1 MKQGNL
7 RPKARILRTLGADL
21 ISSDKVALVE
31 LVKNAYDADASV
43 VCVEFKGPL
52 VAGQGAITVWDDGHA
67 MDEATLESAWL
78 DIGTNI
84 KKQRTRSV
92 RGRRVLGEKGIGR
105 LAASRLGQHL
115 ELVTRTASSDVE
127 LTLDIDWSEFDNDEL
142 YLDEV
147 QIGWNTG
154 SPLAYSERGAAA
166 QIFESCFQDG
176 WNRGRG
182 TSICMSGLTK
192 TWDRESILELRTALT
207 RLIRPKPEQSP
218 FDEDGNSVAPAAEF
232 RIYLMFDENA
242 RDFLEYAGEISAPD
256 DLEFPHYKVFGR
268 IEADG
273 TGSVVYE
280 QLNPP
285 YRSVESDCVMWHSD
299 TKPQCGPFSF
309 ELSVWDRDRQALQ
322 DSLAQIN
329 GAKASSGQ
337 LKLFRDMLDDV
348 AGVSIYRDGF
358 RVFPF
363 GEQGNDWLG
372 LDLRRV
378 QNPTMRV
385 SNNQIIGSVFVT
397 ADGNPDLQ
405 DQSNREGF
413 IASRGYA
420 DLIKL
425 VLAAL
430 SRLEKNR
437 YNARRRDRQS
447 SDEFKEGGVFANFN
461 MADFQ
466 TVLRA
471 RYSHD
476 QELLTFVNDKS
487 RQVEASAREVKT
499 ILKQYSR
506 LAMLGGLV
514 DRILHDGRTALAVI
528 HDAVEFGRRDIRSL
542 ENSDCQ
548 QLSDISLRSFDKI
561 DGAFSVLKALFKQIE
576 PFGGRK
582 RGRPKRIRLSTVFE
596 RVCDLLE
603 SVARSKKVALERENV
618 DIDVSIDEADLQLV
632 LLNLVDNA
640 IFWTA
645 TQADGK
651 PKVVTLSGRINQD
664 ETLTISV
671 EDTGPGVGAD
681 CQDRIFEPYYS
692 EKPNG
697 VGLGLSIAGNIVSEI
712 YDGELTLVDKSEGE
726 GALFEATFR
735 RRVK

>member
-1 MKQGNL
+1 MKQGSL
-7 RPKARILRTLGADL
+7 RPKARILRTLGSEL

-84 KKQRTRSV
+84 KKRRTRSV

-105 LAASRLGQHL
+105 LAASRLGQRL
-115 ELVTRTASSDVE
+115 ELVTRTASSDTE

-147 QIGWNTG
+147 QIGWRSGT
-154 SPLAYSERGAAA
+154 PIVYSEGGSAAEL
-166 QIFESCFQDG
+166 FESCFQGG

-182 TSICMSGLTK
+182 TSIRMSGLTK

-207 RLIRPKPEQSP
+207 RLIRPKPEQSS
-218 FDEDGNSVAPAAEF
+218 FNEDGNSVAPTAEF

-242 RDFLEYAGEISAPD
+242 RAFVEYAGEVSAPD
-256 DLEFPHYKVFGR
+256 DLALPHYKVVGR
-268 IEADG
+268 IESDG

-285 YRSVESDCVMWHSD
+285 SRTVESDCVMWHYDS
-299 TKPQCGPFSF
+299 KPQCGAFSF

-322 DSLAQIN
+322 DSLALIN

-337 LKLFRDMLDDV
+337 LKVFREMLDDV

-363 GEQGNDWLG
+363 GEHGNDWLG

-413 IASRGYA
+413 LASRAYT

-437 YNARRRDRQS
+437 YDARRRDSQS
-447 SDEFKEGGVFANFN
+447 SAKFEDGGIFANFD
-461 MADFQ
+461 MADLKE
-466 TVLRA
+466 VVRA
-471 RYSHD
+471 RYSED
-476 QELLTFVNDKS
+476 QKLVTFVDNKS
-487 RQVEASAREVKT
+487 RQVEASASEVKS
-499 ILKQYSR
+499 ILKRYSR
-506 LAMLGGLV
+506 LATLGGLV
-514 DRILHDGRTALAVI
+514 DRILHDGKNALSLI
-528 HDAVEFGRRDIRSL
+528 IDAVEFGRKDIVSL
-542 ENSDCQ
+542 ENSDCLQ
-548 QLSDISLRSFDKI
+548 VTDIALRSFDKI
-561 DGAFSVLKALFKQIE
+561 HGASQLLQALFKRIE

-582 RGRPKRIRLSTVFE
+582 RGRPKRIRLGVIFK
-596 RVCDLLE
+596 RVCDLLKSE
-603 SVARSKKVALERENV
+603 ANSKKVTLEIENA
-618 DIDVSIDEADLQLV
+618 DIEVSIDEADLQLV

-640 IFWTA
+640 IYWTA
-645 TQADGK
+645 SQSEGK
-651 PKVVTLSGRINQD
+651 AKVVTISGCINQD
-664 ETLTISV
+664 ETLTIRV
-671 EDTGPGVGAD
+671 KDTGPGVGAGS
-681 CQDRIFEPYYS
+681 QDRIFEPYYS
-692 EKPNG
+692 EKPSG
-697 VGLGLSIAGNIVSEI
+697 VGLGLSIVGNIVEDI
-712 YDGELTLVDKSEGE
+712 YGGELTLVDNPEGK
-726 GALFEATFR
+726 GALFEAMFR
-735 RRVK
+735 RRVQ

>member
-1 MKQGNL
+1 MKQGSL
-7 RPKARILRTLGADL
+7 RPKARILRTLGAEL

-52 VAGQGAITVWDDGHA
+52 VAGQGAITVWDDGYA

-84 KKQRTRSV
+84 KKRKTRSV
-92 RGRRVLGEKGIGR
+92 KGRRVLGEKGIGR
-105 LAASRLGQHL
+105 LAASRLGQRL
-115 ELVTRTASSDVE
+115 ELVTRTASSDIE
-127 LTLDIDWSEFDNDEL
+127 LTLDIDWSDFDDDEL

-147 QIGWNTG
+147 QIGWNSGT
-154 SPLAYSERGAAA
+154 PIVYSERGSAAKV
-166 QIFESCFQDG
+166 FESCFQSG

-182 TSICMSGLTK
+182 TSIRMSGLTK

-207 RLIRPKPEQSP
+207 RLIRPKPAQLT
-218 FDEDGNSVAPAAEF
+218 FDGHSKSLSPAAEF

-242 RDFLEYAGEISAPD
+242 REFSDYAGEISAPD
-256 DLEFPHYKVFGR
+256 DLTVPHYKVSGR
-268 IEADG
+268 VEADG
-273 TGSVVYE
+273 TGSVIYE

-285 YRSVESDCVMWHSD
+285 YRSVESDCLMWHYDSQ
-299 TKPQCGPFSF
+299 PQCGAFSF

-322 DSLAQIN
+322 DSLALIN
-329 GAKASSGQ
+329 GTKASSGQ
-337 LKLFRDMLDDV
+337 LKVFREMLDDV

-363 GEQGNDWLG
+363 GEHGNDWLG

-413 IASRGYA
+413 LAGRAYA

-437 YNARRRDRQS
+437 YDARRRDRKS
-447 SDEFKEGGVFANFN
+447 SVEFKEGGIFANFD
-461 MADFQ
+461 MADLKE
-466 TVLRA
+466 VVRA
-471 RYSHD
+471 RYSED
-476 QELLTFVNDKS
+476 QKLLTFIDNKS
-487 RQVEASAREVKT
+487 RQVEASAREVKS
-499 ILKQYSR
+499 ILKRYSR
-506 LAMLGGLV
+506 LAVLGGLV
-514 DRILHDGRTALAVI
+514 DRILHDGRNALARI
-528 HDAVEFGRRDIRSL
+528 KAAVDYGIEDIGSVAT
-542 ENSDCQ
+542 SDCHQ
-548 QLSDISLRSFDKI
+548 ISDISLRYFDKI
-561 DGAFSVLKALFKQIE
+561 GVASKVLQALFKQIE

-582 RGRPKRIRLSTVFE
+582 RGRPKRMRLDVIFD
-596 RVCDLLE
+596 RVCDLFE
-603 SVARSKKVALERENV
+603 SEARSKKVALERENV
-618 DIDVSIDEADLQLV
+618 DIDVNIDEADLQLV

-640 IFWTA
+640 IYWTA
-645 TQADGK
+645 TRSDDV
-651 PKVVTLSGRINQD
+651 PKVVTLAGRINQD
-664 ETLTISV
+664 GTLTV
-671 EDTGPGVGAD
+671 CVKDTGPGIERG

-692 EKPNG
+692 EKPDG
-697 VGLGLSIAGNIVSEI
+697 VGLGLSIVGNIVEDI
-712 YDGELTLVDKSEGE
+712 YGGELTLVDNPEGQ

-735 RRVK
+735 RRVQ

>member
-1 MKQGNL
+1 MRQASL
-7 RPKARILRTLGADL
+7 RPKARILRTLGAEL

-92 RGRRVLGEKGIGR
+92 KGRRVLGEKGIGR
-105 LAASRLGQHL
+105 LAASRLGQRL
-115 ELVTRTASSDVE
+115 ELVTRAASSDIE
-127 LTLDIDWSEFDNDEL
+127 LVLDIDWSEFDNDEL

-147 QIGWNTG
+147 QIGWNSRT
-154 SPLAYSERGAAA
+154 PIVYSELGSAAE
-166 QIFESCFQDG
+166 IFESCFQDG

-182 TSICMSGLTK
+182 TSIRMIGLTK

-218 FDEDGNSVAPAAEF
+218 FDEDGQSVAPAAEF
-232 RIYLMFDENA
+232 RIYLAFDEDA
-242 RDFLEYAGEISAPD
+242 RDFAEYAGEVSAPD
-256 DLEFPHYKVFGR
+256 DLARPHYKVLGR
-268 IEADG
+268 IESDG

-285 YRSVESDCVMWHSD
+285 YRTVESDCVMWHNDS
-299 TKPQCGPFSF
+299 KPQCGAFSF
-309 ELSVWDRDRQALQ
+309 ELSVWDRDRQALE
-322 DSLAQIN
+322 DSLAFIN
-329 GAKASSGQ
+329 GTKASSGQ
-337 LKLFRDMLDDV
+337 LKVFREMLDDV

-363 GEQGNDWLG
+363 GEHGNDWLG

-413 IASRGYA
+413 LASRAYA

-437 YNARRRDRQS
+437 YDARRRDRQS
-447 SDEFKEGGVFANFN
+447 SVEFKEGGIFANFD
-461 MADFQ
+461 MADLKE
-466 TVLRA
+466 VVRSG
-471 RYSHD
+471 YSQD
-476 QELLTFVNDKS
+476 QKLLTFVENKS

-499 ILKQYSR
+499 ILKRYSR
-506 LAMLGGLV
+506 LAVLGGLV
-514 DRILHDGRTALAVI
+514 DRILHDGRNALARI
-528 HDAVEFGRRDIRSL
+528 NAAVDFGIEDIGSL
-542 ENSDCQ
+542 ADSDCH
-548 QLSDISLRSFDKI
+548 QLSDISLRYFDKI
-561 DGAFSVLKALFKQIE
+561 GVASKVLQALFKQIE

-582 RGRPKRIRLSTVFE
+582 RGRPKRIRLDAIFE
-596 RVCDLLE
+596 RVCDLFDSE
-603 SVARSKKVALERENV
+603 ARSKKVALEWENV
-618 DIDVSIDEADLQLV
+618 DIDVNIDEADLQLV

-640 IFWTA
+640 IYWTA
-645 TQADGK
+645 TRSDDV
-651 PKVVTLSGRINQD
+651 PKVVTILGRINKD
-664 ETLTISV
+664 GTLTV
-671 EDTGPGVGAD
+671 CVKDTGPGVERG

-692 EKPNG
+692 EKPDG
-697 VGLGLSIAGNIVSEI
+697 IGLGLSIVGNIVEDI
-712 YDGELTLVDKSEGE
+712 YGGELSLVDNPEGE

-735 RRVK
+735 RRVQ